1 MLRARAGHTAAG
13 RNVWSERR
21 VTEIGGRG
29 REHRRMQEAH
39 EGDVAAA
46 LTEHLRIAL
55 IRAFGAVE
63 FEVWLGKDG
72 LVRHSAQEIAEAS
85 VSALAPLLGDERVEA
100 TARSL
105 INDHHLASPRSQSDS
120 W

>member
-1 MLRARAGHTAAG
+1 MFG
-13 RNVWSERR
+13 SKRR

-29 REHRRMQEAH
+29 REHRLMHEAH

-46 LTEHLRIAL
+46 LTEHLRMAL
-55 IRAFGAVE
+55 IRAFGANE

-72 LVRHSAQEIAEAS
+72 LVQHSAQEIAEAS
-85 VSALAPLLGDERVEA
+85 VSALAPLLKDTRVSA

-105 INDHHLASPRSQSDS
+105 IDEHQLAAPGTPPDS

>member
-1 MLRARAGHTAAG
+1 MSQARTGHTAAA
-13 RNVWSERR
+13 RNVWFASR
-21 VTEIGGRG
+21 VTEIRRVG

-55 IRAFGAVE
+55 VRAFGANE

-72 LVRHSAQEIAEAS
+72 LVQHSAREIAEAS
-85 VSALAPLLGDERVEA
+85 VSALAPLLKDTRVSA

-105 INDHHLASPRSQSDS
+105 IDEHQLATPGTPPDS